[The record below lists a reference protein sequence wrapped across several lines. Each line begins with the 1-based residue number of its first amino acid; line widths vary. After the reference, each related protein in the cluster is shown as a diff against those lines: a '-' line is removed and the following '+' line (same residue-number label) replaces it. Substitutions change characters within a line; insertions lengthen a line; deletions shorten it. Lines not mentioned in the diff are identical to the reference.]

1 MFDRFYKRYHPR
13 LAYKDRR
20 VRTPAVRKDL
30 HFSYLFD
37 IQAVLHP
44 ALSDCKLLH
53 RIVMSLPDVTT
64 DEKQRHFNNIHAY
77 IWRTI
82 SQLVQQVA
90 YQLLTN
96 DTTTSEQEELTVPEP
111 GKKKQR
117 FEDPTL
123 ALLES
128 MVPVE
133 TALQRENAQL
143 NPHEVASKE
152 IRYYQKIE
160 KDQWPKFEDTLTWW
174 KSRHVLQ
181 HLPCMSQ
188 VALALLGCLPSS
200 GGLECDFGLLKDVLC
215 PRRAS
220 LGQGFVEIEMMLK
233 LNKHLFLSDPDKVSR
248 LPNNEWMNYIP
259 KREASAIDA
268 DDSESDNDEPGIFQE
283 TAVAT
288 NNTIEAEVNSNE
300 EEDSNSSE
308 GEEIIIQETANQVY
322 TNNVD
327 SDDDVP
333 GTFQQMSTILV
344 ADSEETCSP
353 DDYDYL
359 I

>member
-1 MFDRFYKRYHPR
+1 MAQKTKELATFQVYMLLMHVYFGVLDEKTKLPLYDPSLTFNQRQINNEQQQNPLDRLQPTSVTEANLLDPRTVQVRKLLRHAMFDRFYKRYHTR

-20 VRTPAVRKDL
+20 VRTPAIRKDL

-117 FEDPTL
+117 LEDPTL

-200 GGLECDFGLLKDVLC
+200 GGLECDFSKQNGVLYS
-215 PRRAS
+215 RHAS
-220 LGQGFVEIEMMLK
+220 LGQGFL
-233 LNKHLFLSDPDKVSR
+233 
-248 LPNNEWMNYIP
+248 
-259 KREASAIDA
+259 
-268 DDSESDNDEPGIFQE
+268 E
-283 TAVAT
+283 T
-288 NNTIEAEVNSNE
+288 E
-300 EEDSNSSE
+300 
-308 GEEIIIQETANQVY
+308 
-322 TNNVD
+322 
-327 SDDDVP
+327 
-333 GTFQQMSTILV
+333 L
-344 ADSEETCSP
+344 
-353 DDYDYL
+353 L
-359 I
+359 L